1 MRKGKIAFV
10 FPGQGAQKIN
20 MGRSLYNVCPT
31 CGSIMDRAV
40 KILGFDL
47 NRLCLE
53 GPEEDLSQTEN
64 TQPALFTVSAMAL
77 EAFRAKT
84 DIKPDFVAGHSLG
97 EFSALYAAGALSFED
112 TLRIV
117 RKRGEYMARAK
128 GGVMAAVLGLGTAA
142 VERICYEVSNAPNWL
157 KPANYN
163 GYKQIVVA
171 GTKTALEIAIPLL
184 KQMGAKKIIPL
195 KVSGA
200 FHTPY
205 VQSAADKLAVDL
217 DELPSNEIQV
227 PLINNVDA
235 KIISNIKDAIDGL
248 KRQVV
253 GAVRW
258 TDVMCLL
265 LENGVKT
272 VVEFGPGKTLTGL
285 FKRIDGSL
293 TLCNVEDEES
303 LKKTL
308 EVLA

>member
-20 MGRSLYNVCPT
+20 MGRSLYAICPT